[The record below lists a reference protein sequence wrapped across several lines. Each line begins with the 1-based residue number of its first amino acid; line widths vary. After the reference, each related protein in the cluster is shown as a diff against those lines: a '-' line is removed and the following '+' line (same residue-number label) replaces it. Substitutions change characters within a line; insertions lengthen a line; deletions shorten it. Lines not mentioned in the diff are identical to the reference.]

1 MTFLIAALLAFALW
15 LAAEIP
21 LVRELLRRLRT
32 GPRALPV
39 LLLLCALL
47 DIAGAALGGCFLHAV
62 ANPSLDLDW
71 GTALPALFMSVVPFA
86 YLWLLVLGGM
96 LCFMADTFGGGFLVV
111 VLVLPPVLLYCH
123 SPFLRYRLLAR
134 APVPHPRRAAC
145 LAFLTAYLPLL
156 PVAALLAPLLPNS

>member
-21 LVRELLRRLRT
+21 LVCELLRRLRT

-47 DIAGAALGGCFLHAV
+47 DIAGAALGGCFLHA
-62 ANPSLDLDW
+62 AAIPSSDLGW
-71 GTALPALFMSVVPFA
+71 ETALPALFMSVVPFA

-96 LCFMADTFGGGFLVV
+96 LCFMADTFGGAFLVV

-145 LAFLTAYLPLL
+145 LAFFTAYLPLL
-156 PVAALLAPLLPNS
+156 PVAALLAPLLPHS